1 MGQMGFF
8 DIETRYRGLDAK
20 GDPLVKINEIIPW
33 ESFRTELKAAWRMAP
48 EARKSKAGRPPW
60 DEIVMFKTLV
70 LAELYNLSDDQIE
83 YQIRDRL
90 SFARFLGLG
99 IEDKVPDAKT
109 VWLYREKLVAAGA
122 METLFDRFDGHLKE
136 QGYLAQGGQIVD
148 ASIVPVPI
156 QRNGRDENAEI
167 KAGKTPEDW
176 QSKPAKLAQK
186 DVDARWTKKRGRSY
200 FGYKNHINVDRTHKL
215 IRRYAVTDASVHDSQ
230 LLDDVLDPANTA
242 SEVWA
247 DSAYRSKETE
257 SKLADKGLKSRIHR
271 KASRARPLTE
281 REKRGNKT
289 RSRVRS
295 RVEHIF
301 GDQQNAMG
309 GNLVRTIGLAR
320 AKTKIGLKNLAY
332 NMRRMVQ
339 LQSLDMAAAP

>member
-1 MGQMGFF
+1 M
-8 DIETRYRGLDAK
+8 
-20 GDPLVKINEIIPW
+20 
-33 ESFRTELKAAWRMAP
+33 
-48 EARKSKAGRPPW
+48 
-60 DEIVMFKTLV
+60 
-70 LAELYNLSDDQIE
+70 
-83 YQIRDRL
+83 
-90 SFARFLGLG
+90 
-99 IEDKVPDAKT
+99 
-109 VWLYREKLVAAGA
+109 
-122 METLFDRFDGHLKE
+122 
-136 QGYLAQGGQIVD
+136 
-148 ASIVPVPI
+148 PI

-301 GDQQNAMG
+301 GDQENAMG
-309 GNLVRTIGLAR
+309 GTLVRTIGLAR

-332 NMRRMVQ
+332 NMRGLVQ
-339 LQSLDMAAAP
+339 LERLAMAAGP

>member
-1 MGQMGFF
+1 MGPAGAQGAHKVARGYLPEATYSAHWIADERFRDAVARF
-8 DIETRYRGLDAK
+8 VDDERRYVMWASAK
-20 GDPLVKINEIIPW
+20 QI
-33 ESFRTELKAAWRMAP
+33 SFRSR
-48 EARKSKAGRPPW
+48 
-60 DEIVMFKTLV
+60 
-70 LAELYNLSDDQIE
+70 
-83 YQIRDRL
+83 
-90 SFARFLGLG
+90 
-99 IEDKVPDAKT
+99 VPDG
-109 VWLYREKLVAAGA
+109 ELVVEADPRRIQQVLNNLISNAI
-122 METLFDRFDGHLKE
+122 K
-136 QGYLAQGGQIVD
+136 YSSQGGQIVD

-176 QSKPAKLAQK
+176 QNKPAKLAQK

-230 LLDDVLDPANTA
+230 VLDDVLDSANT
-242 SEVWA
+242 SSDVWA